1 MSFFIYI
8 YEVSTMGK
16 MYQRATIHYLYA
28 YVYRQTHTHTY
39 ISRARVCGP
48 RPYTH
53 TSIASNKTW
62 TVYAYINAYTC
73 IQIST

>member
-1 MSFFIYI
+1 
-8 YEVSTMGK
+8 
-16 MYQRATIHYLYA
+16 MYTRTHARTHTHTHTHTLTYTLILK
-28 YVYRQTHTHTY
+28 HTHTY

-62 TVYAYINAYTC
+62 TVYM
-73 IQIST
+73 QI